1 MRGFGWKISLIAII
15 FCYPVGSLVARF
27 VEYIGL
33 KNMKDPTTTDQ
44 FQMLRIGNGFLVTII
59 VIGWLIAFIAG
70 MESWGRRRR
79 PRAVAQPFR
88 LHPRPHRDGAVPAQL
103 RARSTDSGTNV
114 TALT

>member
-15 FCYPVGSLVARF
+15 FCYPVGSLIARF

-70 MESWGRRRR
+70 MESWGADDDLERWL
-79 PRAVAQPFR
+79 V
-88 LHPRPHRDGAVPAQL
+88 LI
-103 RARSTDSGTNV
+103 V
-114 TALT
+114 TVLFLLSFALGRQIQALT

>member
-70 MESWGRRRR
+70 MESWGADDDLERWLSRFAFILVLIMTVLFLLSFALGR
-79 PRAVAQPFR
+79 QI
-88 LHPRPHRDGAVPAQL
+88 Q
-103 RARSTDSGTNV
+103 
-114 TALT
+114 ALT

>member
-70 MESWGRRRR
+70 MESWGADDDLERWL
-79 PRAVAQPFR
+79 V
-88 LHPRPHRDGAVPAQL
+88 LI
-103 RARSTDSGTNV
+103 V
-114 TALT
+114 TVLFLLSFALGRQIQALT

>member
-33 KNMKDPTTTDQ
+33 KNMKNPTTTDQ

-70 MESWGRRRR
+70 MESWGADDDLERWLSRFAFILVLIMTVLFLLSFALGR
-79 PRAVAQPFR
+79 QI
-88 LHPRPHRDGAVPAQL
+88 Q
-103 RARSTDSGTNV
+103 
-114 TALT
+114 ALT

>member
-70 MESWGRRRR
+70 MESWGADDDLERWLSRF
-79 PRAVAQPFR
+79 AFILV
-88 LHPRPHRDGAVPAQL
+88 LI
-103 RARSTDSGTNV
+103 V
-114 TALT
+114 TVLFLLSFALGRQIQAPT